1 MEIARTTSS
10 PINPRALASPV
21 SVEGDQPATTVPD
34 AAPTAVERDRVT
46 ISQEAQDKLNAETAA
61 GTTPAPGAE
70 TEDSADALSGAK
82 KFAYGALG
90 LERPA
95 PDTETAPE
103 DSYTYGRWAAAAITA
118 AAVVS
123 MVV

>member
-10 PINPRALASPV
+10 SMGTRALASPV
-21 SVEGDQPATTVPD
+21 SIEGDQPAITASDT
-34 AAPTAVERDRVT
+34 APTALERDRAT

-61 GTTPAPGAE
+61 GTTPAPGAAA
-70 TEDSADALSGAK
+70 EDSAGALTDAK

-95 PDTETAPE
+95 TDTETAPQ
-103 DSYTYGRWAAAAITA
+103 DGYTYGRWASAAITA
-118 AAVVS
+118 AAVVL
-123 MVV
+123 MF